1 MKKQQ
6 LIQTISI
13 FAALLISGLLM
24 ILLPFRIV
32 LDQPDV
38 ETILQKSLPQVGS
51 ALLGAGL
58 VFFLL
63 EMTQLQR
70 GKLQL
75 IHTISIFAAL
85 LVSGLLMI
93 FLPFLI
99 ILDQP
104 EVAAILQKSLPLV
117 GSALLGAGLIFFL
130 LEMMQVQRDRT
141 N

>member
-1 MKKQQ
+1 MKKHQ
-6 LIQTISI
+6 LIQIISI
-13 FAALLISGLLM
+13 FAALLISGVLM

-32 LDQPDV
+32 LDQPEV
-38 ETILQKSLPQVGS
+38 ETILQESLPQVGS

-75 IHTISIFAAL
+75 IQTISIFAAL

-104 EVAAILQKSLPLV
+104 EGAAILQNSLPLV
-117 GSALLGAGLIFFL
+117 GSALLGAGLVFFL
-130 LEMMQVQRDRT
+130 LEMMPVQRNRT

>member
-13 FAALLISGLLM
+13 FAALLISGLLT

-32 LDQPDV
+32 LDQPEV
-38 ETILQKSLPQVGS
+38 VANLQKSLPQVGS

-63 EMTQLQR
+63 EMAHMQP
-70 GKLQL
+70 GKQQL
-75 IHTISIFAAL
+75 IQIISIFAAL

-99 ILDQP
+99 VLDQP
-104 EVAAILQKSLPLV
+104 EVAATLQKSLPQV
-117 GSALLGAGLIFFL
+117 GSALLGAGLVFFL
-130 LEMMQVQRDRT
+130 LEMKQVQRVRT

>member
-6 LIQTISI
+6 LFQTISI

-32 LDQPDV
+32 LDQPEV
-38 ETILQKSLPQVGS
+38 ETILQKILPQVGS

-63 EMTQLQR
+63 ETTQLQR
-70 GKLQL
+70 GKQQL
-75 IHTISIFAAL
+75 IQTISIFAAL

-104 EVAAILQKSLPLV
+104 EVAAILQRSLPLV
-117 GSALLGAGLIFFL
+117 GSALLGAGLVFFL

-141 N
+141 E